1 MEINSESSKPM
12 KLKAILLFTIVL
24 AGCQPQPKNEQH
36 RHTVCQSLIEGYLK
50 MTSQQ
55 DYKMEQRTDDE
66 TSAISHYQYKRN
78 SSNEV
83 VMVNSVYSKLYF
95 SCQEQQKSYFLSQHS
110 AEGQTTPILEVHIPT
125 DSYTTF
131 RERF

>member
-1 MEINSESSKPM
+1 M

-24 AGCQPQPKNEQH
+24 AGCQQQPKDEQY

-50 MTSQQ
+50 MTNQQ
-55 DYKMEQRTDDE
+55 DYKMEQRTDE
-66 TSAISHYQYKRN
+66 KTSTISHYQYKRN

-83 VMVNSVYSKLYF
+83 VMVNSVYSTLYF
-95 SCQEQQKSYFLSQHS
+95 SCREHQKSYFLSQHS
-110 AEGQTTPILEVHIPT
+110 SEGQTTPLLEVHFPT

>member
-1 MEINSESSKPM
+1 M

-24 AGCQPQPKNEQH
+24 AGCQQQPKDEQY

-50 MTSQQ
+50 MTNQQ
-55 DYKMEQRTDDE
+55 DYKMEQRTDE
-66 TSAISHYQYKRN
+66 KTNTISHYQYKRN

-83 VMVNSVYSKLYF
+83 VMVNSVYSTLYF
-95 SCQEQQKSYFLSQHS
+95 SCREHQKSYFLSQHS
-110 AEGQTTPILEVHIPT
+110 SEGQTTPLLEVHFPT

>member
-1 MEINSESSKPM
+1 M

-24 AGCQPQPKNEQH
+24 AGCQQQPKDEQY

-50 MTSQQ
+50 MTNQQ
-55 DYKMEQRTDDE
+55 DYKMEQRTDDG
-66 TSAISHYQYKRN
+66 TSTISHYQYKRN

-83 VMVNSVYSKLYF
+83 VMVNSVYSTLYF
-95 SCQEQQKSYFLSQHS
+95 SCREHQKSYFLSQHS
-110 AEGQTTPILEVHIPT
+110 SQGQTPPLLEVHFPT

>member
-1 MEINSESSKPM
+1 M

-24 AGCQPQPKNEQH
+24 AGCQQQPKDEQY

-50 MTSQQ
+50 MTNQQ

-66 TSAISHYQYKRN
+66 TNAISHYQYKRN

-83 VMVNSVYSKLYF
+83 VMVNSVYSTLYF
-95 SCQEQQKSYFLSQHS
+95 SCREHQKSYFLSQQTS
-110 AEGQTTPILEVHIPT
+110 QGQVTPLLEVHFPS
-125 DSYTTF
+125 DVYGSF

>member
-1 MEINSESSKPM
+1 M

-24 AGCQPQPKNEQH
+24 AGCQQQPKDEQY
-36 RHTVCQSLIEGYLK
+36 RHTVCQNLIEGYLK
-50 MTSQQ
+50 MTNQQ

-66 TSAISHYQYKRN
+66 TNAISHYPYKRN

-83 VMVNSVYSKLYF
+83 VMVNSVYSTLYF
-95 SCQEQQKSYFLSQHS
+95 SCREHQKSYFLSQHS
-110 AEGQTTPILEVHIPT
+110 SEGQTTPLLEVHFPT

>member
-1 MEINSESSKPM
+1 M

-24 AGCQPQPKNEQH
+24 AGCQQQPKDEQY

-50 MTSQQ
+50 MTNQQ

-66 TSAISHYQYKRN
+66 TNTISHYQYKRN

-83 VMVNSVYSKLYF
+83 VMVNSVYSTLYF
-95 SCQEQQKSYFLSQHS
+95 SCREHQKSYFLSQHS
-110 AEGQTTPILEVHIPT
+110 SQGQTTPLLEVHFPT
-125 DSYTTF
+125 DSYTNF

>member
-1 MEINSESSKPM
+1 
-12 KLKAILLFTIVL
+12 LKAILLFTIVL
-24 AGCQPQPKNEQH
+24 AGCQQQPKDEQY

-50 MTSQQ
+50 MTNQQ
-55 DYKMEQRTDDE
+55 DYKMEQRTDDG
-66 TSAISHYQYKRN
+66 TSTISHYQYKRN

-83 VMVNSVYSKLYF
+83 VMVNSVYSTLYF
-95 SCQEQQKSYFLSQHS
+95 SCREHQKSYFLSQHS
-110 AEGQTTPILEVHIPT
+110 SQGQTTPLLEVHFPT

>member
-1 MEINSESSKPM
+1 M

-24 AGCQPQPKNEQH
+24 AGCQQQPKDEQY

-50 MTSQQ
+50 MTNQQ
-55 DYKMEQRTDDE
+55 DYKMEQRTDE
-66 TSAISHYQYKRN
+66 KTSTISHYQYKRN

-83 VMVNSVYSKLYF
+83 VMVNSVYSTLYF
-95 SCQEQQKSYFLSQHS
+95 SCREHQKSYFLSQHS
-110 AEGQTTPILEVHIPT
+110 SQGQTTPILEVHIPT

>member
-1 MEINSESSKPM
+1 M

-24 AGCQPQPKNEQH
+24 AGCQQQPKDEQY

-50 MTSQQ
+50 MTNQQ

-66 TSAISHYQYKRN
+66 TSEISHYQYKRN

-83 VMVNSVYSKLYF
+83 VMVNSVYSTLYF
-95 SCQEQQKSYFLSQHS
+95 SCREHQKSYFLSQHS
-110 AEGQTTPILEVHIPT
+110 SQGQTTPLLEVHFPT

>member
-1 MEINSESSKPM
+1 M

-24 AGCQPQPKNEQH
+24 AGCQQQPKDEQY

-50 MTSQQ
+50 MTNQQ

-66 TSAISHYQYKRN
+66 TSTISHYQYKRN

-83 VMVNSVYSKLYF
+83 VMVNSVYSTLYF
-95 SCQEQQKSYFLSQHS
+95 SCREHQKSYFLSQHS
-110 AEGQTTPILEVHIPT
+110 SQGQTTPLLEVHFPT

>member
-1 MEINSESSKPM
+1 M

-24 AGCQPQPKNEQH
+24 AGCQQQPKDEQY
-36 RHTVCQSLIEGYLK
+36 RHTICQSLIEGYLK
-50 MTSQQ
+50 MTNQQ
-55 DYKMEQRTDDE
+55 DYKMEQRTDE
-66 TSAISHYQYKRN
+66 KTSTISHYQYKRN

-83 VMVNSVYSKLYF
+83 VMVNSVYSTLYF
-95 SCQEQQKSYFLSQHS
+95 SCREHQKSYFLSQHS
-110 AEGQTTPILEVHIPT
+110 SEGQTTPLLEVHFPT

>member
-1 MEINSESSKPM
+1 M

-24 AGCQPQPKNEQH
+24 AGCQQQPKDEQY

-50 MTSQQ
+50 MTNQQ
-55 DYKMEQRTDDE
+55 DYKMEQRTDE
-66 TSAISHYQYKRN
+66 KTSTISHYQYKRN

-83 VMVNSVYSKLYF
+83 VMVNSVYSTLYF
-95 SCQEQQKSYFLSQHS
+95 SCREQQKSYFLSQHS
-110 AEGQTTPILEVHIPT
+110 SEGQITPILEVHFPT

>member
-1 MEINSESSKPM
+1 M

-24 AGCQPQPKNEQH
+24 AGCQQQPKDEQY

-50 MTSQQ
+50 MTNQQ
-55 DYKMEQRTDDE
+55 DYKMEQRTDE
-66 TSAISHYQYKRN
+66 KTSTISHYQYKRN

-83 VMVNSVYSKLYF
+83 VMVNSVYSTLYF
-95 SCQEQQKSYFLSQHS
+95 SCREQQKSYFLAQHS
-110 AEGQTTPILEVHIPT
+110 SQGQTTPILEVHFPT

>member
-1 MEINSESSKPM
+1 M

-24 AGCQPQPKNEQH
+24 AGCQQQPKDEQY

-50 MTSQQ
+50 MTNQQ
-55 DYKMEQRTDDE
+55 DYKMEQRTDE
-66 TSAISHYQYKRN
+66 KTSTISHYQYKRN

-95 SCQEQQKSYFLSQHS
+95 SCREHQKSYFLSQHS
-110 AEGQTTPILEVHIPT
+110 SQGQTTPLLEVHFPT

>member
-1 MEINSESSKPM
+1 M
-12 KLKAILLFTIVL
+12 KLKAILLFTIAL
-24 AGCQPQPKNEQH
+24 AGCQTEPQNEQY

-50 MTSQQ
+50 MTNQQ

-66 TSAISHYQYKRN
+66 SSTISHYQYKRN

-83 VMVNSVYSKLYF
+83 VMVNSTYSKLYF
-95 SCQEQQKSYFLSQHS
+95 SCRQQQKSYFLAQHS
-110 AEGQTTPILEVHIPT
+110 SEGQITPILEVHFPT
-125 DSYTTF
+125 DGYATF

>member
-1 MEINSESSKPM
+1 M

-36 RHTVCQSLIEGYLK
+36 RHTICQSLIEGYLK
-50 MTSQQ
+50 MTNQQ

-66 TSAISHYQYKRN
+66 TSISHYQYKRN

-83 VMVNSVYSKLYF
+83 VMANSVYSNLYF
-95 SCQEQQKSYFLSQHS
+95 SCRDQQKSYFLSQHS
-110 AEGQTTPILEVHIPT
+110 AEGQTIPILEVHFPSDI
-125 DSYTTF
+125 YGTF
-131 RERF
+131 RDRF

>member
-1 MEINSESSKPM
+1 M

-24 AGCQPQPKNEQH
+24 AGCQQQPKDEQY

-50 MTSQQ
+50 MTNQQ
-55 DYKMEQRTDDE
+55 DYKIEQRTDDG
-66 TSAISHYQYKRN
+66 TSTISHYQYKRN

-83 VMVNSVYSKLYF
+83 VMVNSVYSTLYF
-95 SCQEQQKSYFLSQHS
+95 SCREHQKSYFLSQHS
-110 AEGQTTPILEVHIPT
+110 SQGQTTPLLEVHFPT

>member
-1 MEINSESSKPM
+1 M

-24 AGCQPQPKNEQH
+24 AGCQQQPKDEQY

-50 MTSQQ
+50 MTNQQ
-55 DYKMEQRTDDE
+55 DYKMEQRTNDK
-66 TSAISHYQYKRN
+66 TSTISHYEYKRN

-95 SCQEQQKSYFLSQHS
+95 SCREHQKSYFLSQHS
-110 AEGQTTPILEVHIPT
+110 SQGQTTPLLEVHFPT

>member
-1 MEINSESSKPM
+1 M
-12 KLKAILLFTIVL
+12 KLKAILLFTIVI
-24 AGCQPQPKNEQH
+24 AGCQQQPKDEQY

-50 MTSQQ
+50 MTNQQ

-66 TSAISHYQYKRN
+66 TSTISHYQYKRN

-83 VMVNSVYSKLYF
+83 VMVNSVYSTLYF
-95 SCQEQQKSYFLSQHS
+95 SCREHQKSYFLSQHS
-110 AEGQTTPILEVHIPT
+110 SQGQTTPLLEVHFPT

>member
-1 MEINSESSKPM
+1 M

-24 AGCQPQPKNEQH
+24 AGCQQQPKDEQY

-50 MTSQQ
+50 MTNQQ
-55 DYKMEQRTDDE
+55 DYKMEQRIDE
-66 TSAISHYQYKRN
+66 KTSTISHYQYKRN

-83 VMVNSVYSKLYF
+83 VMVNSVYSTLYF
-95 SCQEQQKSYFLSQHS
+95 SCREHQKSYFLSQHS
-110 AEGQTTPILEVHIPT
+110 SEGQITPILEVHFPT

>member
-1 MEINSESSKPM
+1 M
-12 KLKAILLFTIVL
+12 KLKVILLFTIVL
-24 AGCQPQPKNEQH
+24 AGCQPQPKNEQY

-50 MTSQQ
+50 MTNQQ

-131 RERF
+131 R

>member
-1 MEINSESSKPM
+1 MKINSESSKPM

-24 AGCQPQPKNEQH
+24 AGCQPHPKNEQH

-50 MTSQQ
+50 MTNQQ

-66 TSAISHYQYKRN
+66 TSEISHYQYKRN

-83 VMVNSVYSKLYF
+83 VMVNSVYSNLYF
-95 SCQEQQKSYFLSQHS
+95 SCRDQQKSYFLSQHS
-110 AEGQTTPILEVHIPT
+110 AEGQTIPILEVHFPSDI
-125 DSYTTF
+125 YGTF
-131 RERF
+131 RDRF

>member
-1 MEINSESSKPM
+1 MEINSKSSKVM

-50 MTSQQ
+50 MTNQQ

-83 VMVNSVYSKLYF
+83 VMVNSVYSNYILAAENSKKLFSVSTFGTRTNDTYF
-95 SCQEQQKSYFLSQHS
+95 RSSYSN
-110 AEGQTTPILEVHIPT
+110 
-125 DSYTTF
+125 
-131 RERF
+131 R